1 MPKMRI
7 GYTRVS
13 STDQNTDRQELPDVE
28 KMFTDKASGGSTD
41 RPALTE
47 LLEFAREGD
56 VVVVWSIDRFAR
68 SLIDLQTLVSELN
81 GKGVAVEFVSE
92 RLTFNSETDD
102 PFAALQMQLMG
113 AFAEFERKIIR
124 KRQKEGIA
132 KAKARGAFKG
142 RKPSIDRDEI
152 ARRHAEGQKP
162 THIARDMGI
171 SRPSVYRIVA
181 ELS

>member
-1 MPKMRI
+1 MRI